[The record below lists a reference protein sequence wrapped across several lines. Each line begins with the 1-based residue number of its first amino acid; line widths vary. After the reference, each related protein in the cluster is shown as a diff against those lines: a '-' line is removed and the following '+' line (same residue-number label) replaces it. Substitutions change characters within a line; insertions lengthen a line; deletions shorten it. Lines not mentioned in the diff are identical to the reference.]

1 MEGSAGTEPPAGSL
15 FFTRRFSRPG
25 LLLLAVVLA
34 ITAVRCSLIGKGT
47 MAFVDE
53 QRYVTAMLGLRA
65 LGEGHGLEFLRA
77 INSMGAR
84 PGDGL
89 WRAIP
94 GLGQAVLLL
103 ATGLNPNSPPSLQVP
118 QLFNVLIMSLNML
131 LLYKIYRRFFRAS
144 IALLG
149 VVLYSSL
156 INTNIYLRHL
166 LPYDHALFFF
176 LLALWLLL
184 RLSARPVGWKYGL
197 VGALAAFSYA
207 VYPGYF
213 MGPAVLLALGT
224 ALALASPAAGSP
236 ETRAGRLV
244 PVGCQLAGLLVVL
257 GGLQLV
263 SRLADTSYLAS
274 SRYISTT
281 VTQGSFDEGL
291 SFIGSYYWQVEGGL
305 GIGLLLLFGVGL
317 LVSLSRIGQRK
328 CWPATL
334 PLAAL
339 LSIAFLAWLGYAGA
353 VLAHKLVFYGRI
365 LHFFGPFVV
374 LGALGALQAG
384 VRAWPKGAT
393 LVLTLVWGLAVW
405 HFGAFARAYQAIDY
419 PCDVAY
425 NHGIHSQSQIAA
437 NETSVCDKNIVFYRL
452 FGPRLR
458 PVPPVPSKSTR
469 YQLLNFAY
477 LYPITCYKTPDLQAG
492 TVVAAVP
499 YFMKY
504 PAYQFEGHN
513 QVQRAILQANETDFR
528 IVKTD

>member
-1 MEGSAGTEPPAGSL
+1 MA
-15 FFTRRFSRPG
+15 
-25 LLLLAVVLA
+25 LLGVVLA
-34 ITAVRCSLIGKGT
+34 ITAVRISLIGKGT

-131 LLYKIYRRFFRAS
+131 LLYKIYRQFFRAS
-144 IALLG
+144 MALLG
-149 VVLYSSL
+149 MVLYSSL
-156 INTNIYLRHL
+156 INTNLYLRHL

-184 RLSARPVGWKYGL
+184 RLAARPAGWKYGL

-213 MGPAVLLALGT
+213 MGPAVLLALGIV
-224 ALALASPAAGSP
+224 LALASPVDGSYGP
-236 ETRAGRLV
+236 SVGRLV
-244 PVGCQLAGLLVVL
+244 PVGWQLAGLLVVL

-305 GIGLLLLFGVGL
+305 GLGLLLLFGIGL
-317 LVSLSRIGQRK
+317 LVSLRAIGQRQGRYT
-328 CWPATL
+328 TL

-374 LGALGALQAG
+374 LGALVALNAGAQ
-384 VRAWPKGAT
+384 AWPKGSK
-393 LVLTLVWGLAVW
+393 LVLTLAWGLAVW
-405 HFGAFARAYQAIDY
+405 HFGAFARTYQAIDY

-425 NHGIHSQSQIAA
+425 HYGIHNQNQIAA

-458 PVPPVPSKSTR
+458 PGQPMLLETAR

-477 LYPITCYKTPDLQAG
+477 LYPITCYKTPERQAG
-492 TVVAAVP
+492 TVVASVP

-504 PAYQFEGHN
+504 RAYQFEGHN
-513 QVQRAILQANETDFR
+513 QAQRTILQVNEVDFR
-528 IVKTD
+528 IVKRD